1 MGLARSTYYYR
12 LKQEPKAK
20 LREVRDTEIKE
31 LIDGVHIDFP
41 TYGYR
46 KLHAE
51 LLRRGILFNEK
62 KIRRIQKKF
71 GLFAT
76 QVRKWIKTTDSRH
89 KLKKYPK
96 LLTPATFISNVNEVW
111 VSDIT
116 YVRIQTGFIFVA
128 IILDLFSRKVVGWGI
143 SKRINAELAVQA
155 LRMAIEERRPLPGC
169 IHHSDQGVQY
179 CSKEYVEL
187 LTEWGFRISM
197 SRKGNPY
204 DNAWAESFMRI
215 LKYEEIYL
223 SEYETYEDVVNRLPR
238 FIEGIYNRKR
248 IHSSIGYLTPEEFE
262 ARLASREKPGAPLPL
277 PGERSS
283 FIGDFRKPV
292 FQDPVE

>member
-1 MGLARSTYYYR
+1 MGLAKSTYYYR
-12 LKQEPKAK
+12 LKQEPVAK
-20 LREVRDTEIKE
+20 LREVRDAQTRD
-31 LIDGVHIDFP
+31 LIDNVHIHFP
-41 TYGYR
+41 AYGYR
-46 KLHAE
+46 KLHEE
-51 LLRRGILFNEK
+51 LKRRGHLINEK
-62 KIRRIQKKF
+62 KIRRIQAKF

-89 KLKKYPK
+89 KLKKYPN
-96 LLTPATFISNVNEVW
+96 LISPATLITELNQVW

-128 IILDLFSRKVVGWGI
+128 IILDLCSRKVVGWGI
-143 SKRINAELAVQA
+143 SKRINAELAVKA
-155 LRMAIEERRPLPGC
+155 LKMAIEERKPDPGC

-179 CSKEYVEL
+179 CSEDYIEL
-187 LTEWGFRISM
+187 LTEWKFQISM

-238 FIEGIYNRKR
+238 FIEEIYNRKR

-262 ARLASREKPGAPLPL
+262 WQIRKRKQETGQPLH
-277 PGERSS
+277 
-283 FIGDFRKPV
+283 KN
-292 FQDPVE
+292 